1 MSHKKG
7 LSPEEIATLLQELS
21 DNESKG
27 KELSEMGWESD
38 EENFIP
44 SASYE
49 SKDAERYEYAKN
61 NVSQNTKTFTASNSS
76 WWEEPSSMNAC
87 GKLSNKIFYLKIA
100 A

>member
-61 NVSQNTKTFTASNSS
+61 NVSQNTEVFIAHGGSQ
-76 WWEEPSSMNAC
+76 WEETTVWN
-87 GKLSNKIFYLKIA
+87 
-100 A
+100 